1 MGVKQARRFFLVLCL
16 MGVPWWLPG
25 QTPAAAAGG
34 KPISEAAHISL
45 DGSWKLFYF
54 PQGKYRIT
62 NPDQL
67 KTQGLTAIE
76 ASVPGETPLDLSRQG
91 VLPADLFFGENIKK
105 LKPFELYEWW
115 Y

>member
-1 MGVKQARRFFLVLCL
+1 MGVKQAQRFFLVLCL

-25 QTPAAAAGG
+25 QTPAAATGG

-54 PQGKYRIT
+54 PQAKYHIT

-67 KTQGLTAIE
+67 KTRGLTAIE
-76 ASVPGETPLDLSRQG
+76 ASVPGETPLDCRARGYCPPTFSLAKTSRS
-91 VLPADLFFGENIKK
+91 
-105 LKPFELYEWW
+105 
-115 Y
+115 